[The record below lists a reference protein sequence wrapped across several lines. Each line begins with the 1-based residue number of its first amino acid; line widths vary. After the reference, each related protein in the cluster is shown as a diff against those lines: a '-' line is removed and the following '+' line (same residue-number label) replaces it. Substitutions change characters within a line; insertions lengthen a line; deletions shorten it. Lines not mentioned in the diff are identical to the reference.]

1 MGIFDKVKK
10 TTIESRRYEEKLYEV
25 ALEEVEAGERR
36 KGLYS
41 KALAKADGDTEKA
54 DGIYLKL
61 RVQSIM
67 DDIESEQIE
76 RKESKRVL
84 EAIQA
89 LESEEESLKEP
100 KLIDFGISKKDIEN
114 LDKAYGKASENLLI
128 GAALFSVLI
137 YTLIVFSNPKNTLV
151 VNILGVLLA
160 SAVLTACIYFIVIL
174 PRRYFVRESKPEY
187 LKASEYKKALK
198 KYKRSN

>member
-1 MGIFDKVKK
+1 MGLFDKVKK

-67 DDIESEQIE
+67 DDIESEQIDRRDNE
-76 RKESKRVL
+76 RAYKALQEFRNA
-84 EAIQA
+84 EAI
-89 LESEEESLKEP
+89 
-100 KLIDFGISKKDIEN
+100 
-114 LDKAYGKASENLLI
+114 
-128 GAALFSVLI
+128 
-137 YTLIVFSNPKNTLV
+137 
-151 VNILGVLLA
+151 
-160 SAVLTACIYFIVIL
+160 
-174 PRRYFVRESKPEY
+174 ESKPDLKTECRELLGYKGYELHKSTLGEY
-187 LKASEYKKALK
+187 QVGDKSNPIYSSKDLNDIKRWAIGATNAS
-198 KYKRSN
+198 N